1 VSHSRETPRDALAA
15 LLNTALVGSGK
26 PCQAFYG
33 YQVTDFRGQS
43 PIAMLVSAGSE
54 RDQQTMATR
63 RKSFFSFQ
71 VVSFVLYADPASSW
85 TEANSQDALDAIEQ
99 VVDET
104 IAANLVNGTTWA
116 DIGYDGRSQ
125 TGIVQI
131 LGGDTYRY
139 EVIPVRIE
147 VFHD

>member
-1 VSHSRETPRDALAA
+1 VSHSRETPRDALAT
-15 LLNTALVGSGK
+15 LLNTALVGVGK

-33 YQVTDFRGQS
+33 YQVTDFGGQS
-43 PIAMLVSAGSE
+43 PVAMLVSAGSD
-54 RDQQTMATR
+54 RDQQTMSTR

-71 VVSFVLYADPASSW
+71 VVSFVLYADPGSSW
-85 TEANSQDALDAIEQ
+85 TEANSQDTLDTIEQ

-104 IAANLVNGTTWA
+104 VAANLVTSDWD

-139 EVIPVRIE
+139 EIIPVKVT